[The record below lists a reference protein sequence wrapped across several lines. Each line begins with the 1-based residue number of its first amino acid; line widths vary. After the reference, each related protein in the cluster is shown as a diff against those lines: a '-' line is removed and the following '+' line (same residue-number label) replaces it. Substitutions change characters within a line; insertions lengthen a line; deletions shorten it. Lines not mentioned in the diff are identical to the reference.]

1 MALFPEY
8 DQIGYLPGIEITP
21 RFNTSISTL
30 SGGQEKRRAKFTFPL
45 YDLKV
50 SYDLLT
56 LANARTIWQFYKDR
70 QGAFGTF
77 YFYLPYIE
85 TFEGE
90 YCGTG
95 DGTTATFDAPGKLLT
110 SYTVYAGG
118 STQIEGGANDYI
130 IGGGGGVEGADQVIF
145 MAGSE
150 PTSGDH
156 VTIDFTGYYRFKVR
170 FADDNLPYEV
180 FAQKLIKLGIELAGV
195 R

>member
-8 DQIGYLPGIEITP
+8 DQIQYLPGVQITS

-45 YDLKV
+45 YDLKIAF
-50 SYDLLT
+50 DLLT
-56 LANARTIWQFYKDR
+56 LEDARTIWQFYKDR
-70 QGAFGTF
+70 QGSFGSF

-95 DGTTATFDAPGKLLT
+95 DGSTVNFDVPGKLIT

-118 STQIEGGANDYI
+118 AEQTEGGGSDYVVT
-130 IGGGGGVEGADQVIF
+130 GAGGVESADQLNFI
-145 MAGSE
+145 AA
-150 PTSGDH
+150 PTLGDH
-156 VTIDFTGYYRFKVR
+156 ITIDFTGYYRFKVR
-170 FADDNLPYEV
+170 FADDDLQYEI
-180 FAQKLIKLGIELAGV
+180 FAQKLTKMGIVLIGI

>member
-8 DQIGYLPGIEITP
+8 DQIGYLPGIQIIP
-21 RFNTSISTL
+21 RYSTSISTL

-45 YDLKV
+45 YDINI

-56 LANARTIWQFYKDR
+56 MADARTIWQFYKDR

-77 YFYLPYIE
+77 YFYLPYLE

-95 DGTTATFDAPGKLLT
+95 DGSTVDFDVPGKT
-110 SYTVYAGG
+110 ISSYTVY
-118 STQIEGGANDYI
+118 EGGAEQTEGVDYTVD
-130 IGGGGGVEGADQVIF
+130 GAGGVEGAAQLTF
-145 MAGSE
+145 TAA
-150 PTSGDH
+150 PATGDH
-156 VTIDFTGYYRFKVR
+156 ITIDFTGYYRFKVR
-170 FADDNLPYEV
+170 FAEDNLPFEV
-180 FAQKLIKLGIELAGV
+180 FAQALTKMGITLVGV